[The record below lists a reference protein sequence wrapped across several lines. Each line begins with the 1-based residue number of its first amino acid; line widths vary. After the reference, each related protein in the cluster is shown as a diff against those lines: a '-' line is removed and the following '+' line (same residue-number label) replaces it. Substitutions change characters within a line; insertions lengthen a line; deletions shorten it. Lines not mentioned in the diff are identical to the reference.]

1 MANYNVTRKSST
13 DNLTNKEEKIM
24 MKSQFAQAVAQK
36 VNGEVREVE
45 KANGIIL
52 TGISVKSG
60 SIAPTVYIDD
70 FYEDELNIDETA
82 EKVREMLASAMDN
95 LPVGVEALTD
105 WERVKPLLR
114 ARLYNERTN
123 ADVRKPA
130 GYGLDDLVII
140 PYIEAVFTDGGVN
153 GSVKVTNELLTI
165 WKVTA
170 DDVISIAET
179 NSKNDFSIR
188 SISEVIAEMTGM
200 PPMPMDDEPLVVTNN
215 NKMYGAYAL
224 IAGYEALK
232 ERFPNGFTVLPS
244 SVHEVLVT
252 GASDDRFSDMVSD
265 VNDTAV
271 DPQEVLGCKAYW
283 VA

>member
-1 MANYNVTRKSST
+1 
-13 DNLTNKEEKIM
+13 
-24 MKSQFAQAVAQK
+24 
-36 VNGEVREVE
+36 
-45 KANGIIL
+45 
-52 TGISVKSG
+52 
-60 SIAPTVYIDD
+60 
-70 FYEDELNIDETA
+70 
-82 EKVREMLASAMDN
+82 MLASAMDN